1 MNLPNLKP
9 LCLLITLFS
18 SGAIYALEA
27 LEDDMMSE
35 ATGEG
40 IAFLPEN
47 FSMVMRGADN
57 TVDAGTGFVLDTDVT
72 TNRAKDTG
80 YVRFIPVGPLTS
92 EAQDTNKDL
101 VINASDLPVGKADIF
116 VYGTAISQSN
126 KNYGVARDN
135 TDWNGRFG
143 RNIDTW
149 GTSANPW
156 VLKLLTQSNVPD
168 FNAPTPTSTSSADV
182 SYFTLEA
189 PLYNTNIGTLPLA
202 EQSAYNLK
210 FAYWLDAFVRDPNV
224 VENMTATGTQ
234 FDVGVVGGVARAN
247 RLRLQT
253 VWDGVS
259 LNGSEV
265 RLFQTLGGAATGVN
279 GMSDFYN
286 NTLGIAG
293 VLRFNGGDSTGLRAT
308 VSTAS
313 SSRTSTGFVMDAAY
327 GGGSTS
333 INFSTAADQFRF
345 RKQTVTDS
353 VTGLTWTPPSVS
365 SVLRLSTRET
375 TDTALLS
382 TPAINGGSAPTF
394 DSAEGLHMY
403 NPNINLVLGQLYQP
417 LVLGVASDN
426 KNLVLEL
433 ARIANKETVYKQIY
447 TNYADSNPLTNGGY
461 FGSTCNVHQ
470 CGTTRTVGGVTYQGN
485 SATHSSISIGSTE
498 YNAATNTL
506 TAYSGAE
513 AVGISFGELQT
524 RFQAGPFT
532 TVRTEIEFQQRQ
544 GRTRTGVFT
553 DTYLLVD
560 PNITGGDTADPFG
573 HPSGDCSGGVAGF
586 PENCRR
592 YFNRQGVHNDWQYLT
607 AINSG
612 TGVKT
617 FGNTDG
623 AALLNS
629 TTSGASLF
637 GTPMPGGAGASGTTN
652 TPGAPFVRGLHD
664 CPGGTGSTA
673 QCNGESEADGARGAH
688 GVGEIELSTP
698 NNNRDWDLAGRNLPW
713 FPTTGQA
720 AFVYGQA
727 TDVIPA
733 TTTVSVNPSPLN
745 NMGSAVIDGLLIQH
759 LKITTKGL

>member
-35 ATGEG
+35 TTGEG
-40 IAFLPEN
+40 IAFLPED

-80 YVRFIPVGPLTS
+80 YVRFIPVGPLTF

-126 KNYGVARDN
+126 KNYGVARAN

-189 PLYNTNIGTLPLA
+189 PLYNTNIASLPLS

-210 FAYWLDAFVRDPNV
+210 FAHWLDAFVRDPNV

-234 FDVGVVGGVARAN
+234 FNVGAAGRAN

-253 VWDGVS
+253 VWDGFS
-259 LNGSEV
+259 LNGSEI
-265 RLFQTLGGAATGVN
+265 RMFQTLGGAATGVN
-279 GMSDFYN
+279 GMSNFYN

-353 VTGLTWTPPSVS
+353 VSGLTWTPPSVS

-403 NPNINLVLGQLYQP
+403 NPNINIVLGQLYQP
-417 LVLGVASDN
+417 LVVGVASDN
-426 KNLVLEL
+426 RNLVLEL

-544 GRTRTGVFT
+544 GRTRSGVFT
-553 DTYLLVD
+553 DTYLLED
-560 PNITGGDTADPFG
+560 PGFTITDTEDPFG
-573 HPSGDCSGGVAGF
+573 HPDGDCSGGDT
-586 PENCRR
+586 CRR
-592 YFNRQGVHNDWQYLT
+592 YFNRAGVHNDWEYLT
-607 AINSG
+607 AISSG

-623 AALLNS
+623 AS
-629 TTSGASLF
+629 TNATLF
-637 GTPMPGGAGASGTTN
+637 GTPMAGGVGASGTTN
-652 TPGAPFVRGLHD
+652 TPGAPFVRGSHD
-664 CPGGTGSTA
+664 CPGGSGTTN
-673 QCNGESEADGARGAH
+673 QCNGEVGAGGSRGAY
-688 GVGEIELSTP
+688 GIGEVELSTP

>member
-80 YVRFIPVGPLTS
+80 YVRFIPVGPLTF

-126 KNYGVARDN
+126 KNYGVARAN

-189 PLYNTNIGTLPLA
+189 PLYNTNIASLPLS

-210 FAYWLDAFVRDPNV
+210 FAHWLDAFVRDPNV

-234 FDVGVVGGVARAN
+234 FNVGAAGRAN

-253 VWDGVS
+253 VWDGFS
-259 LNGSEV
+259 LNGSEI
-265 RLFQTLGGAATGVN
+265 RMFQTLGGAATGVN
-279 GMSDFYN
+279 GMSNFYN

-313 SSRTSTGFVMDAAY
+313 SSRTATGFVNDGNGCGA
-327 GGGSTS
+327 TS
-333 INFSTAADQFRF
+333 II
-345 RKQTVTDS
+345 VM
-353 VTGLTWTPPSVS
+353 VI
-365 SVLRLSTRET
+365 
-375 TDTALLS
+375 
-382 TPAINGGSAPTF
+382 AI
-394 DSAEGLHMY
+394 
-403 NPNINLVLGQLYQP
+403 
-417 LVLGVASDN
+417 
-426 KNLVLEL
+426 
-433 ARIANKETVYKQIY
+433 
-447 TNYADSNPLTNGGY
+447 
-461 FGSTCNVHQ
+461 
-470 CGTTRTVGGVTYQGN
+470 
-485 SATHSSISIGSTE
+485 ISIIGF
-498 YNAATNTL
+498 Y
-506 TAYSGAE
+506 
-513 AVGISFGELQT
+513 
-524 RFQAGPFT
+524 
-532 TVRTEIEFQQRQ
+532 TV
-544 GRTRTGVFT
+544 
-553 DTYLLVD
+553 
-560 PNITGGDTADPFG
+560 
-573 HPSGDCSGGVAGF
+573 
-586 PENCRR
+586 
-592 YFNRQGVHNDWQYLT
+592 
-607 AINSG
+607 
-612 TGVKT
+612 
-617 FGNTDG
+617 
-623 AALLNS
+623 
-629 TTSGASLF
+629 
-637 GTPMPGGAGASGTTN
+637 
-652 TPGAPFVRGLHD
+652 
-664 CPGGTGSTA
+664 
-673 QCNGESEADGARGAH
+673 
-688 GVGEIELSTP
+688 
-698 NNNRDWDLAGRNLPW
+698 
-713 FPTTGQA
+713 
-720 AFVYGQA
+720 
-727 TDVIPA
+727 
-733 TTTVSVNPSPLN
+733 
-745 NMGSAVIDGLLIQH
+745 
-759 LKITTKGL
+759 